1 MIGTVKKKSSHTST
15 HERKWLIKRS
25 ITLFEIALLFFWT
38 QMQTV
43 FSGFIIQHTAYFSI
57 KYVRGWPINS
67 IEKVCF
73 TLARSCFAYLVFSNS
88 VISIQDRIVQ
98 STNKLDLHCK
108 VWLLKHKIP
117 WCKLKTDTRVAVR
130 CFKHYIMAVD
140 YPCFKTI
147 HLSSTFIKY
156 LRSQLKD

>member
-15 HERKWLIKRS
+15 HERKWLIKRI
-25 ITLFEIALLFFWT
+25 ITLFEIALLVFWT

-57 KYVRGWPINS
+57 KYVGGWPINS
-67 IEKVCF
+67 IEKVF
-73 TLARSCFAYLVFSNS
+73 HFSPFVFRVSCVFNS
-88 VISIQDRIVQ
+88 VISIQDWIVQ